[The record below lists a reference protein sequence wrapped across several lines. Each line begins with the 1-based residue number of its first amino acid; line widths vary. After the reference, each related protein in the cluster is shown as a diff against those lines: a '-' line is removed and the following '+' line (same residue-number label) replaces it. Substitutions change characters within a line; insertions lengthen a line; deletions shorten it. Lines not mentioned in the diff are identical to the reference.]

1 MIHRTLRIHPA
12 DDVLVALLPLE
23 TGERILDGN
32 RFITIL
38 EPVRQKHKVAARDL
52 APDEPVHMYG
62 VLIGRAVT
70 FIPAGGLLTT
80 KNLVHAAAPF
90 QRRAGRPEWSAPD
103 VARWR
108 NATFDGYLRSDGRVG
123 TANHWLVIPLVFC
136 ENRNVEA
143 IREALADALGY
154 GKPSRYRLLGRRL
167 VDTWRQGAGMETL
180 LGLSMGEE
188 ATEPTRERVF
198 PRVDGIKFLT
208 HQSGCGEGRP
218 DSEMLVRLLAAYIA
232 HPNTA
237 GATVLSLGCQNAQVR
252 LLEEALDAL
261 LPAGYDRP
269 LHILEQQVLG
279 FEERLVTEAIRKT
292 FVGLI
297 EANQAERTP
306 APLDRLVIGME
317 CGGSDGFS
325 GLSANPAM
333 GHAADLL
340 VALGGSVLLSE
351 FPELC
356 GVEQDLVD
364 RCIRDESAEQFMTL
378 QRAYAARAEADGAGF
393 DMNPSP
399 GNIRDGL
406 LTDAMKSAG
415 AAKKGGTSPVVDV
428 LDYAERVRLPGLSLL
443 NTPGGDVESTTGLAA
458 AGANVILFSTGL
470 GTPTGNPITPVIK
483 VSSNSDLARRMA
495 DLIDVDAG
503 PILTGQE
510 SIEEVGRRLL
520 ETCIEVA
527 SGREVPR
534 AVRLGQDDF
543 IPWKRGISL

>member
-1 MIHRTLRIHPA
+1 MPRRTLRIHPD
-12 DDVLVALLPLE
+12 DDVVIALHPLE
-23 TGERILDGN
+23 MGECIPVGERS
-32 RFITIL
+32 ITVQ
-38 EPVRQKHKVAARDL
+38 EPVAQKHKIAVRDL
-52 APDEPVHMYG
+52 APGDPVNMYG
-62 VLIGRAVT
+62 VLVGRAMGP
-70 FIPAGGLLTT
+70 IPAGGLLTT
-80 KNLVHAAAPF
+80 GNLVHAAAPF
-90 QRRAGRPEWSAPD
+90 MRRPVRRSWVAPD
-103 VARWR
+103 VSRWT
-108 NATFDGYLRSDGRVG
+108 NVTFDGFERSDGRVG

-143 IREALADALGY
+143 IRDALVDALGY
-154 GKPSRYRLLGRRL
+154 GRPSRYRSLGNRL
-167 VDTWRQGAGMETL
+167 VEAWRTGAGIETL
-180 LGLSMGEE
+180 LTLSMEEE
-188 ATEPTRERVF
+188 APGSRGDRIF
-198 PRVDGIKFLT
+198 PQVDGIKFLT
-208 HQSGCGEGRP
+208 HQGGCGEGRP

-252 LLEEALDAL
+252 MLEEALDRL
-261 LPAGYDRP
+261 FPDGYDRP
-269 LHILEQQVLG
+269 LHILQHQDLG
-279 FEERLVTEAIRKT
+279 SEERLVTEAIRKT
-292 FVGLI
+292 FVGLVS
-297 EANQAERTP
+297 ANQSKRTP
-306 APLDRLVIGME
+306 ASLDRLVIGME

-333 GHAADLL
+333 GHTADLA
-340 VALGGSVLLSE
+340 VALGGSVLLAE

-364 RCIRDESAEQFMTL
+364 RCVRDETADRFMVL

-415 AAKKGGTSPVVDV
+415 AARKGGTSPVVDV
-428 LDYAERVRLPGLSLL
+428 LDYAERVRWPGLSLL

-458 AGANVILFSTGL
+458 AGANLILFSTGL
-470 GTPTGNPITPVIK
+470 GTPTGNPVTPVIK
-483 VSSNSDLARRMA
+483 VSSNSDLAGRMA

-503 PILTGQE
+503 PILTGEE
-510 SIEEVGRRLL
+510 SIEEVGIRLL

-527 SGREVPR
+527 SGREAPK

-543 IPWKRGISL
+543 IPWKRGVSL